1 MGYDI
6 GCGVRLIRTNWTLS
20 DIETKKKAII
30 QECFKNVPCGVG
42 KSGLTKLS
50 KEQLAKVIEQGS
62 DWAIA
67 NGYGW
72 KEDLKRTEEYGRM
85 SKADFSAISNTA
97 IQRGIPQL
105 GTLGSGNHFLEIQRV
120 DKIYNKEVA
129 EKFGITQENQITV
142 MIHCGSRGFGHQ
154 VASDYIKLMEEKYGT
169 SQLPD
174 RELVNAPIQSELG
187 QKYHRAMCGA
197 LNYAFANRQLILHW
211 TRESFKKIMGSDDG
225 MDLVYDVAHNLA
237 KMEEHTIDGEK
248 RTVCIHRKGAT
259 RSFGPGREELPE
271 IYRETGQPVIIPGS
285 MGTASYLLVGTTKA
299 EEVSFGSTAH
309 GAGRVMSRTQAI
321 RQYRGEQIKSD
332 MAKKDIELMATSW
345 KGVAEEAEQAY
356 KDIDEVAKVSHN
368 LNIGNLVARLVPIAV
383 MKG

>member
-1 MGYDI
+1 M
-6 GCGVRLIRTNWTLS
+6 
-20 DIETKKKAII
+20 
-30 QECFKNVPCGVG
+30 
-42 KSGLTKLS
+42 
-50 KEQLAKVIEQGS
+50 AKVIEQGA

-72 KEDLKRTEEYGRM
+72 KEDLQRTEEYGRM
-85 SKADFSAISNTA
+85 DKADFSTISNTA
-97 IQRGIPQL
+97 IQRGTPQL

-120 DKIYNKEVA
+120 DKIYNPEVA
-129 EKFGITQENQITV
+129 EKFGITQENQVSV
-142 MIHCGSRGFGHQ
+142 MIHCGSRGLGHQ
-154 VASDYIKLMEEKYGT
+154 VASDYIKLMEEKYGF
-169 SQLPD
+169 SHLPD

-211 TRESFKKIMGSDDG
+211 TRESFKKIMGTDEG

-237 KMEEHTIDGEK
+237 KMEQHIIDGEK

-271 IYRETGQPVIIPGS
+271 IYRSIGQPVIIPGS

-309 GAGRVMSRTQAI
+309 GAGRVMSRSQAI
-321 RQYRGEQIKSD
+321 RQYRGEQIKND
-332 MAKKDIELMATSW
+332 MAKRGIELMATSW
-345 KGVAEEAEQAY
+345 KGVAEEAQQAY
-356 KDIDEVAKVSHN
+356 KDIDEVANVSHK
-368 LNIGNLVARLVPIAV
+368 LNIGNLVVRLVPIAV